1 MCQANAFYFLFSFK
15 YKKIIVYHI
24 YNIYKYVYVICVCVL
39 YNHIGVQSRAKS
51 YKICPRGVGGWL
63 WLLFTFDRKKDR
75 DRWRKGREKRKGNEE
90 KNKKNPRQGTRFSE
104 DDYVFRF
111 PFFFSLFFLVSSFR
125 YYPLARNSMTFTYYD
140 SSPIT
145 KDHIY
150 HGARS
155 FEITDHDTKLQW
167 LITIRLQEVLERR
180 WTIIY
185 LSFISSSLFFFFFD
199 LSIKSYFHS
208 GVAFLFNN
216 LTRTSLPF

>member
-90 KNKKNPRQGTRFSE
+90 KKKEKSKAGYKILGRWL
-104 DDYVFRF
+104 RF
-111 PFFFSLFFLVSSFR
+111 PFSFFLLLVFPCFILSLLSARTQLDDIYVLRFFPYNERSYLSRCTLVRNYRSRYKITMTNYNSLARSSRTQMNNYLFIVYFFFS
-125 YYPLARNSMTFTYYD
+125 
-140 SSPIT
+140 
-145 KDHIY
+145 
-150 HGARS
+150 
-155 FEITDHDTKLQW
+155 
-167 LITIRLQEVLERR
+167 
-180 WTIIY
+180 
-185 LSFISSSLFFFFFD
+185 FFFFFWFVD
-199 LSIKSYFHS
+199 
-208 GVAFLFNN
+208 
-216 LTRTSLPF
+216 